1 MKLIR
6 HWTAAALAAL
16 LTASVLITPGLANPE
31 ESFADF
37 RIDASSHD
45 VPERT
50 ITVVRYSQEGESP
63 LRPAGT
69 TEYTCNLNRVTG
81 DASFYIQPRSEGV
94 EVVVDYL
101 ADLNGDGAYELMDS
115 DSSPMRDTLNQK
127 SILSAVTDGPCLP
140 LTSGET
146 YIVSAE
152 SLSSRPFSGALRP
165 WVWRRP
171 PPRASPCA
179 GSRCAAPPPSRNRTT
194 SGRPT
199 TWSSTARYWSPS
211 TSPPASGTITRWS
224 TAWPRATSPAWRTA
238 ASAPTIP

>member
-16 LTASVLITPGLANPE
+16 LTACVLITPGLANPE

-37 RIDASSHD
+37 RIDASGID

-50 ITVVRYSQEGESP
+50 ITVVRYSQEGEDP

-69 TEYTCNLNRVTG
+69 TEYTCKLNRVTG

-101 ADLNGDGAYELMDS
+101 ADLNGDGAYELIDS
-115 DSSPMRDTLNQK
+115 DSSPMRDTLDQK
-127 SILSAVTDGPCLP
+127 SILSAVTDGPCAA

-152 SLSSRPFSGALRP
+152 SLAENLR
-165 WVWRRP
+165 
-171 PPRASPCA
+171 A
-179 GSRCAAPPPSRNRTT
+179 
-194 SGRPT
+194 
-199 TWSSTARYWSPS
+199 
-211 TSPPASGTITRWS
+211 
-224 TAWPRATSPAWRTA
+224 
-238 ASAPTIP
+238 

>member
-16 LTASVLITPGLANPE
+16 LTACVLITPGLANPE

-37 RIDASSHD
+37 RIDASGID

-101 ADLNGDGAYELMDS
+101 ADLNGDGAYELIDS
-115 DSSPMRDTLNQK
+115 DSSPMRDTLDQK
-127 SILSAVTDGPCLP
+127 SILSAVTDGPCAA

-152 SLSSRPFSGALRP
+152 SLASRYQQALLRGAQAL
-165 WVWRRP
+165 
-171 PPRASPCA
+171 
-179 GSRCAAPPPSRNRTT
+179 GLEEAAPQSFPL
-194 SGRPT
+194 
-199 TWSSTARYWSPS
+199 
-211 TSPPASGTITRWS
+211 
-224 TAWPRATSPAWRTA
+224 
-238 ASAPTIP
+238 

>member
-16 LTASVLITPGLANPE
+16 LTACVLITPGLANPE

-37 RIDASSHD
+37 RIDASGID

-50 ITVVRYSQEGESP
+50 ITVVRYSQEEDP

-69 TEYTCNLNRVTG
+69 TEYTCKLNRVTG

-101 ADLNGDGAYELMDS
+101 ADLNGDGAYELIDS
-115 DSSPMRDTLNQK
+115 DSSPMRDTLDQK
-127 SILSAVTDGPCLP
+127 SILSAVTDGPCAA

-152 SLSSRPFSGALRP
+152 SLASRYQQALLRGAQALGLEEAA
-165 WVWRRP
+165 
-171 PPRASPCA
+171 PRASPCA

-211 TSPPASGTITRWS
+211 TSPRPVVL
-224 TAWPRATSPAWRTA
+224 
-238 ASAPTIP
+238 